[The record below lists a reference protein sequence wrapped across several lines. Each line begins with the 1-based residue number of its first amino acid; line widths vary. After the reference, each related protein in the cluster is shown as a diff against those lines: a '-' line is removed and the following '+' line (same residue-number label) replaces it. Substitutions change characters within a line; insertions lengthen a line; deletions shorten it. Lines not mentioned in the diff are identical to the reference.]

1 MFDISFSEL
10 FVIGVVALLVI
21 GPEKLPKVAR
31 TAGVFAGRL
40 QKFVAQ
46 VKEEVSREARFEEL
60 QKLQQEVKDS
70 VGKFESGVRGEIS
83 KVKSSVDEVA
93 NEIADAPVK
102 KATRQTRKPNP
113 SATNSDVAKVSAT
126 KRKVATTKKARTVKK
141 AVDEV

>member
-1 MFDISFSEL
+1 
-10 FVIGVVALLVI
+10 
-21 GPEKLPKVAR
+21 
-31 TAGVFAGRL
+31 L

-113 SATNSDVAKVSAT
+113 SPTNSDVAKVSAT

>member
-1 MFDISFSEL
+1 VFDISFSEL

-70 VGKFESGVRGEIS
+70 VGKFESGVRGEVS

-113 SATNSDVAKVSAT
+113 SATKSDVAKVSAT